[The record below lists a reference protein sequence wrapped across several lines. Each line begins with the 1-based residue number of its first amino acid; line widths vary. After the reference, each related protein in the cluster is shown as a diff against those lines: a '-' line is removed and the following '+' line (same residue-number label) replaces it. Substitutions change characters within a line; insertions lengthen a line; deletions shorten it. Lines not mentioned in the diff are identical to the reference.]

1 MKFSIRDSR
10 LVSVGVASVVAVGVI
25 GFGSAAFAQEGG
37 ATPTPSTQGDG
48 THPERCDGIGK
59 GLALKHLL
67 RNAGVTLQ
75 EIAEGKAAGLTWGQI
90 LDQYGNISAAEAKQQ
105 ALDAL
110 EAQLDKAV
118 ANGRITQEQ
127 ADERLAEAS
136 TRIDAFLGSV
146 PGDRLPG
153 GGHGRPGA
161 RGIGGQ
167 ALETIAGVLG
177 TDVETLKGELAS
189 GKTVAEI
196 AGDKTQA
203 VIDAL
208 VAGANAKID
217 EAVANGRITEEKASE
232 MKARIREAVTKFV
245 NEGGPLKGI
254 DKALGR
260 WHGRPG
266 EMPGQRR

>member
-10 LVSVGVASVVAVGVI
+10 LVSVGVASVIAVGVI

-37 ATPTPSTQGDG
+37 ATPTPSTQSDG
-48 THPERCDGIGK
+48 THPERCHGIGK
-59 GLALKHLL
+59 GLALMHLL
-67 RNAGVTLQ
+67 RNAGVTAQ
-75 EIAEGKAAGLTWGQI
+75 EIAEGKAAGLTGGQI
-90 LDQYGNISAAEAKQQ
+90 LDQYGSISASEAKQQ

-110 EAQLDKAV
+110 EAKLDEAV

-136 TRIDAFLGSV
+136 TKIDEFLGSK

-153 GGHGRPGA
+153 DGHGRPGA
-161 RGIGGQ
+161 RGIGGHV
-167 ALETIAGVLG
+167 LETIAGVLG

-196 AGDKTQA
+196 AGDQTQA

-208 VAGANAKID
+208 VAEANAKID

-232 MKARIREAVTKFV
+232 MKARIEEAVTKFV
-245 NEGGPLKGI
+245 NEGGPLKG
-254 DKALGR
+254 LGKHFGKGPR
-260 WHGRPG
+260 GTGAGVPS
-266 EMPGQRR
+266 Q